1 MFLSKHKGKVVKPM
15 EEKNFTKT
23 ELVPL
28 AKKSVKTLI
37 ILPILTAIGFV
48 CSVSLLVTGLVLRDI
63 LTFLL
68 SFVAIG
74 IGFVFP
80 LVALIV
86 MILKP
91 SVLINSDGEVLN
103 FYYQKQW
110 MSIKLS
116 LIRKVKYKLSSFF
129 GGTFKSGDIILIA
142 DGKQYAVY
150 DIRCVDI
157 AVDEIKKLLKMYGN
171 TADVFEKQAI

>member
-1 MFLSKHKGKVVKPM
+1 M

-48 CSVSLLVTGLVLRDI
+48 CSVSLLVTGLVMRDI

-74 IGFVFP
+74 IGFIFP
-80 LVALIV
+80 LVALVV

-91 SVLINSDGEVLN
+91 SVLINSDSEVLN
-103 FYYQKQW
+103 FYCQKQW

-116 LIRKVKYKLSSFF
+116 SIRKIKYKLSSFL
-129 GGTFKSGDIILIA
+129 GGTFKSGDIILIT
-142 DGKQYAVY
+142 DGKQYIVY

-157 AVDEIKKLLKMYGN
+157 AVDEIKKLLEMYGN
-171 TADVFEKQAI
+171 TADFFEKQAI